1 MIGSFE
7 QFRPTQAVIHLDH
20 LRKNFDSLHKLNGA
34 SSFFCPMIKANAYGH
49 GDLEVARVLE
59 SCQTQAMGV
68 GLIEEGSWLRGQG
81 IRTELLF
88 FGLMDQSGAEA
99 CLESSLTPV
108 LSSWVQ
114 THDLLLAMKARK
126 ISNVRVHLKFDTG
139 MSRLGFEASESDR
152 LVDFFQ
158 DHPELCLAGVMT
170 HLHSG
175 EDADDVRGHSFLQ
188 LRQFQN
194 LAKKFSKW
202 SPTWHALNSAGLL
215 NFAKLKHAG
224 QEELEGVS
232 LKQGSRPGLA
242 LYGLSPLNDL
252 QMKDM
257 NLNLLPV
264 MSLRSKIIR
273 VKKIPAGQGVSY
285 SHSWKASRDSWIGVI
300 PIGYADGF
308 HRHLSNRGSVL
319 CEGQRVPIVGNICMD
334 YFMVDLTHL
343 AGAGGAESLQSSEV
357 TLFGQD
363 VQGRK
368 LSAHEVA
375 KAADTIVWEI
385 LTSVGERVPRVL
397 EGK

>member
-7 QFRPTQAVIHLDH
+7 QFRPTQAVIRLDH
-20 LRKNFDSLHKLNGA
+20 LRKNFYSLQKMNGVGT
-34 SSFFCPMIKANAYGH
+34 FFCPMIKANAYGH

-59 SCQTQAMGV
+59 SCHAQAMGV

-81 IRTELLF
+81 IRSELLF
-88 FGLMDQSGAEA
+88 FGLMDQAGAEA
-99 CLESSLTPV
+99 CLEANLTPV
-108 LSSWVQ
+108 LSSWIQ
-114 THDLLLAMKARK
+114 AHALLSAMKARNTAK
-126 ISNVRVHLKFDTG
+126 IRVHLKFDTG
-139 MSRLGFEASESDR
+139 MSRLGFEAHESDR
-152 LVDFFQ
+152 LVEFFQ
-158 DHPELCLAGVMT
+158 TQPQLILSGVMT

-175 EDADDVRGHSFLQ
+175 EDADDIHGQSFSQ

-194 LAKKFSKW
+194 LAKKFSRW
-202 SPTWHALNSAGLL
+202 NPAWHALNSAGLL
-215 NFAKLKHAG
+215 NFAKLKNSG

-257 NLNLLPV
+257 NLNLEPV

-273 VKKIPAGQGVSY
+273 VKKIPTGQGVSY
-285 SHSWKASRDSWIGVI
+285 SHSWKASRESWVGVV

-319 CEGQRVPIVGNICMD
+319 CEGMRVPIVGNICMD
-334 YFMVDLTHL
+334 YFMVDLTNL
-343 AGAGGAESLQSSEV
+343 VGASGADALQSSEV
-357 TLFGQD
+357 TLFGSD
-363 VQGRK
+363 AQGRT
-368 LSAHEVA
+368 LSVQEVA